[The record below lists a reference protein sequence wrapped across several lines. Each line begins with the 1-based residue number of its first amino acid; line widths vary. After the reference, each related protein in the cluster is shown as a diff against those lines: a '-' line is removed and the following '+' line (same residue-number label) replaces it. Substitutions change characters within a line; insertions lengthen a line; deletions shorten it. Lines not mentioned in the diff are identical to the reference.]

1 MGAFDDI
8 SNITLPDPG
17 QPDEAAAF
25 RKKNKWEAHEQ
36 VILKGAYT
44 IYEQEIVG
52 NGSSVTDPKKGV
64 TFQMG
69 TGRVKLMQ
77 AMIVGW
83 TFTRNGHT
91 IPVTLESIRK
101 LPVNYS
107 GPILEKCDELAQTM
121 TEEEQTDFFPSANG
135 HTEENSVE
143 ANLSLK
149 LL

>member
-17 QPDEAAAF
+17 QPEEAAAF
-25 RKKNKWEAHEQ
+25 RKKNKWEPHEQ

-44 IYEQEIVG
+44 IHEQEIVG

-77 AMIVGW
+77 VMIVGW
-83 TFTRNGHT
+83 TFTRNGQP
-91 IPVTLESIRK
+91 IPVSVESIRR

-107 GPILEKCDELAQTM
+107 SPILEKCDELAQTM
-121 TEEEQTDFFPSANG
+121 TEEEQTDFFPGVNG
-135 HTEENSVE
+135 HIGDDSIETK
-143 ANLSLK
+143 LSLK